1 MPRLGGSVARGVQY
15 GKCKSDWRFALRLT
29 NPARSRVGLGI
40 FGSDPK
46 DHKTKIGVGP
56 GLACTPSERELR
68 VGFQLSPNRPALGIG
83 ALAQVI
89 PTSRNGRYRTFH
101 VN

>member
-1 MPRLGGSVARGVQY
+1 MLGFRGYNCRTGRNRCGMPRLGGSVARGVQY

-29 NPARSRVGLGI
+29 NPARSRVGLDI

-56 GLACTPSERELR
+56 GLACTPSEREL
-68 VGFQLSPNRPALGIG
+68 
-83 ALAQVI
+83 
-89 PTSRNGRYRTFH
+89 
-101 VN
+101 